1 MSTEMT
7 TCTRLTIFTVAGIF
21 LQIIGLSIFVFGFFP
36 VKPTLSGVSGSES
49 YLHPLCDSAPNTSE
63 SEIHPEKLRLL
74 YEELSGISSRYDR
87 LILMV
92 IDGLPAEF
100 VLGKDGQPPLRV
112 WKESMPYTQSLLANG
127 DAIGYHAKA
136 APPTVTMPRL
146 KAMVSGAI
154 GGFLD
159 VAFNFNTQAL
169 LDDNLLGQFLRIG
182 WKMVMLGDE
191 TWIKLFPGLFMRH
204 DGVTSF
210 FVKDTVQVDKNVSR
224 HLPNELNS
232 DDWNLLILHYLGLDH
247 VGHTGGRTSP
257 LMATKLKEMDDVVR
271 TMHLRAMVDRSHD
284 QGQTL
289 LIVVSDHG
297 MTENGN
303 HGGSSY
309 EETDSLMLFIGLSSN
324 ISDFAGAANN
334 LAFQVDLTPTLA
346 LLFGVPIPKNNVGV
360 LVPGILNSLRDFE
373 QLRALE
379 LNSWQLLRLMQAQLP
394 SSLFGGFSCNCFLDG
409 TCEGFGSDISECSGD
424 KEKQLI
430 CLFRNA
436 AVLHGIWKSTRLTDS
451 AEDFSRALDAYNAF
465 LKTASEWLASKTTEK
480 PVLLLAL
487 GVGAMLLSCVVCVT
501 LFLSLF
507 KEVYNG
513 PKDQVCSLKY
523 LLNLEEVFIVAV
535 LLILVIS
542 MGSSSMVEEEHYI
555 WHFMVST
562 FYLLLLFKTVKPFSF
577 SRGMNSLRE
586 YKIGSIVLLLTS
598 GRLLR
603 GWHQGGVNWTYFLDI
618 SKWLEQAGSSY
629 VKWIQLISSFLVIG
643 LGLFTLF
650 RTGSKRKSVRIQAFL
665 FSICGCLILLH
676 AWRYQGD
683 MFGTDNGATVTA
695 KVVYLLLSI
704 SAVGG
709 ALVLPWSVQNKDKSF
724 LAMAGDCLYLI
735 GSAYVLCWCLLQL
748 LLQQPINAGPILL
761 LLIQILAVSCLSS
774 KDLQVNEWVEIAALY
789 YMGMAGHFALGN
801 SNTLATIDVAGAF
814 MGISSHSTI
823 LSGILM
829 FMITYASPLLFLL
842 SLVMYIGVKLRDH
855 SHLAHSDTDLGQLL
869 KLKLGFPCLVPLC
882 INSILLTAYTVV
894 LLLMRN
900 HLFVWSV
907 FSPKYLYVCATTVC
921 TYFGVCIVAV
931 TVAYT
936 LSVTNFLKS
945 KTQQLVDSQFD
956 YALI

>member
-1 MSTEMT
+1 MSTEM

-21 LQIIGLSIFVFGFFP
+21 LQIIGLSIFVFSFFP

-49 YLHPLCDSAPNTSE
+49 YLHPLCDSAPSTNE
-63 SEIHPEKLRLL
+63 SKIHPPENLRLL
-74 YEELSGISSRYDR
+74 YQEMSGISSRYDR

-100 VLGKDGQPPLRV
+100 VLGKDGQPPWRV

-169 LDDNLLGQFLRIG
+169 SDDNLLGQFLRIG

-204 DGVTSF
+204 DGVSSF

-224 HLPNELNS
+224 HLPNELNN

-247 VGHTGGRTSP
+247 VGHTGGRNSP
-257 LMATKLKEMDDVVR
+257 LMASKLKEMDDIVR

-309 EETDSLMLFIGLSSN
+309 EETDSLMLFIGLSN
-324 ISDFAGAANN
+324 NTSDYAGATNN

-360 LVPGILNSLRDFE
+360 LVPGTLNSFRDFE

-379 LNSWQLLRLMQAQLP
+379 LNSWQLLTLMQAQLP
-394 SSLFGGFSCNCFLDG
+394 SSLFVGFSCKCFVDG

-436 AVLHGIWKSTRLTDS
+436 ALLHGIWKSKKLTESSS
-451 AEDFSRALDAYNAF
+451 AEDFKRALDAYNAF

-480 PVLLLAL
+480 PVLLLGL
-487 GVGAMLLSCVVCVT
+487 GVSAMLLSCVVCVT

-513 PKDQVCSLKY
+513 PKDQVCNLNS
-523 LLNLEEVFIVAV
+523 LLNLEEVFILAV

-562 FYLLLLFKTVKPFSF
+562 FYLLLLFKTVKSFSF
-577 SRGMNSLRE
+577 SKGLNSLGE
-586 YKIGSIVLLLTS
+586 YEIGSTLLLLIS

-603 GWHQGGVNWTYFLDI
+603 GWHQGGVNWTYLPDI

-629 VKWIQLISSFLVIG
+629 VKWIQLISSFLVVS

-650 RTGSKRKSVRIQAFL
+650 RTGSKRKSVRIQAFG
-665 FSICGCLILLH
+665 FSICGFLILLH
-676 AWRYQGD
+676 AGRYQDD
-683 MFGTDNGATVTA
+683 MFEVSTDNGATVTA
-695 KVVYLLLSI
+695 KVIYLLLSI

-709 ALVLPWSVQNKDKSF
+709 ALVLPWSMLNKDKSS
-724 LAMAGDCLYLI
+724 LAVAGDCLYLI
-735 GSAYVLCWCLLQL
+735 GSAYILCWCLLQL
-748 LLQQPINAGPILL
+748 LLQQPINSGPILL
-761 LLIQILAVSCLSS
+761 LLIQILAMSCL
-774 KDLQVNEWVEIAALY
+774 QIAALY
-789 YMGMAGHFALGN
+789 YMGLAGHFSLGN

-842 SLVMYIGVKLRDH
+842 SLVMYIGGKLRKH
-855 SHLAHSDTDLGQLL
+855 SHLAHSDTDLGQVL

-882 INSILLTAYTVV
+882 INSLLLTAYTVV

-921 TYFGVCIVAV
+921 TYIGVCIVAV

-936 LSVTNFLKS
+936 FSVTTFLRS
-945 KTQQLVDSQFD
+945 KHNTKKQ
-956 YALI
+956 

>member
-1 MSTEMT
+1 MATAM

-49 YLHPLCDSAPNTSE
+49 YRDPFCDSSPNSNE
-63 SEIHPEKLRLL
+63 SELHSEKLRLH
-74 YEELSGISSRYDR
+74 YQELSGISLKYDR
-87 LILMV
+87 LVLMV

-100 VLGKDGQPPLRV
+100 VLGKDGQPPRDV

-159 VAFNFNTQAL
+159 VAFNFNTQAFL
-169 LDDNLLGQFLRIG
+169 EDNLLGQFFRIG

-191 TWIKLFPGLFMRH
+191 TWLKLFPGLFMRH
-204 DGVTSF
+204 DGVSSF
-210 FVKDTVQVDKNVSR
+210 FVKDTVQVDRNVSR
-224 HLPNELNS
+224 HLPDQLNS
-232 DDWNLLILHYLGLDH
+232 DDWNFLILHYLGLDH
-247 VGHTGGRTSP
+247 VGHTGGRNSP
-257 LMATKLKEMDDVVR
+257 LMAGKLKEMDDIVR
-271 TMHLRAMVDRSHD
+271 TMHLRAVMDRTHD

-289 LIVVSDHG
+289 LVVVSDHG
-297 MTENGN
+297 MTDNGN

-324 ISDFAGAANN
+324 FSDYGAAINN
-334 LAFQVDLTPTLA
+334 VAFQVDLAPTLA

-360 LVPGILNSLRDFE
+360 VVPGTLSSLRDYE

-379 LNSWQLLRLMQAQLP
+379 LNSWQLLRLMQAQIP
-394 SSLFGGFSCNCFLDG
+394 SSLFEGFSCNCFVDG
-409 TCEGFGSDISECSGD
+409 ICKGLDISECSGE

-436 AVLHGIWKSTRLTDS
+436 ALLHHIWKSKKLTKS
-451 AEDFSRALDAYNAF
+451 SGAVEDFSRALDAYNAF

-480 PVLLLAL
+480 PVFLLGL
-487 GVGAMLLSCVVCVT
+487 GLSAMLLSCIVCAT

-507 KEVYNG
+507 KEVYHE
-513 PKDQVCSLKY
+513 PKDRVCSLSY
-523 LLNLEEVFIVAV
+523 RLNLEEVFIFAL

-562 FYLLLLFKTVKPFSF
+562 FHLLILFKTAKLFDFSKG
-577 SRGMNSLRE
+577 RNILGD
-586 YKIGSIVLLLTS
+586 YKAVSIFLLLIS

-603 GWHQGGVNWTYFLDI
+603 GWHQGGVNWTYLPDI
-618 SKWLEQAGSSY
+618 SKWLEQVGSGY
-629 VKWIQLISSFLVIG
+629 VKWIQLISNIIVIG
-643 LGLFTLF
+643 LGLFTLS
-650 RTGSKRKSVRIQAFL
+650 RTGSKKKSVCVLALGFL
-665 FSICGCLILLH
+665 TCGLLVLLH
-676 AWRYQGD
+676 AGRYQD
-683 MFGTDNGATVTA
+683 EMFEVSTEFGATVIV
-695 KVVYLLLSI
+695 KVIYFLLFI
-704 SAVGG
+704 SAIGA
-709 ALVLPWSVQNKDKSF
+709 ALVLPWSMLNKDKSF
-724 LAMAGDCLYLI
+724 LAEAGDCLYLI
-735 GSAYVLCWCLLQL
+735 GSAYILCWCLLHL
-748 LLQQPINAGPILL
+748 LLQQPINSGPIIL
-761 LLIQILAVSCLSS
+761 LLIQILAIPCLSS
-774 KDLQVNEWVEIAALY
+774 NDVQVNEWVEIGALY

-801 SNTLATIDVAGAF
+801 SNTLATIDVAAAF
-814 MGISSHSTI
+814 IGISSHSTI

-829 FMITYASPLLFLL
+829 FMITYASPMLFLL
-842 SLVMYIGVKLRDH
+842 SLVMYVGAKLRNQSH
-855 SHLAHSDTDLGQLL
+855 STISTHRETSLGQIL

-882 INSILLTAYTVV
+882 INSVLLTAYTVV

-907 FSPKYLYVCATTVC
+907 FSPKYLYVCATTLC
-921 TYFGVCIVAV
+921 TYIGVCIVAV
-931 TVAYT
+931 TVTYAFF
-936 LSVTNFLKS
+936 VTTFRRSNRTTRHDNS
-945 KTQQLVDSQFD
+945 
-956 YALI
+956 

>member
-1 MSTEMT
+1 
-7 TCTRLTIFTVAGIF
+7 
-21 LQIIGLSIFVFGFFP
+21 
-36 VKPTLSGVSGSES
+36 
-49 YLHPLCDSAPNTSE
+49 
-63 SEIHPEKLRLL
+63 
-74 YEELSGISSRYDR
+74 
-87 LILMV
+87 
-92 IDGLPAEF
+92 
-100 VLGKDGQPPLRV
+100 
-112 WKESMPYTQSLLANG
+112 MPYTQSLLANG

-204 DGVTSF
+204 DGVSSF

-224 HLPNELNS
+224 HLPNELNN

-247 VGHTGGRTSP
+247 VGHTGGRNSP
-257 LMATKLKEMDDVVR
+257 LMASKLKEMDDIVR
-271 TMHLRAMVDRSHD
+271 TMHLKAMVDRSHD
-284 QGQTL
+284 QGRTL

-324 ISDFAGAANN
+324 ISDYAGATNN

-360 LVPGILNSLRDFE
+360 LVPGTLDSLRDFE

-394 SSLFGGFSCNCFLDG
+394 NSLFEGFSCKCFVDG
-409 TCEGFGSDISECSGD
+409 VCEGFDTDISECSGD

-436 AVLHGIWKSTRLTDS
+436 AVLHGIWMSKKLTES
-451 AEDFSRALDAYNAF
+451 SAAEDFNRALDAFNAF

-480 PVLLLAL
+480 PVFLLGL
-487 GVGAMLLSCVVCVT
+487 GVSAMILSCVVCAT

-507 KEVYNG
+507 KEVYNE
-513 PKDQVCSLKY
+513 PKDQVCSLNY
-523 LLNLEEVFIVAV
+523 LLNLEEVFILAV

-562 FYLLLLFKTVKPFSF
+562 FYLLLLFKTVKSFSF
-577 SRGMNSLRE
+577 SKGLNSLGE
-586 YKIGSIVLLLTS
+586 YRIGSIFLLLIS

-603 GWHQGGVNWTYFLDI
+603 GWHQGGVNWTYFPDI
-618 SKWLEQAGSSY
+618 SKWLEQAGGSY

-650 RTGSKRKSVRIQAFL
+650 RTGSNRKSVRIQAFV
-665 FSICGCLILLH
+665 FSICGFLILLH
-676 AWRYQGD
+676 AWRYKGD

-695 KVVYLLLSI
+695 KVIYLLLSI
-704 SAVGG
+704 SAGGG
-709 ALVLPWSVQNKDKSF
+709 ALVLPWSMLNKDKSF
-724 LAMAGDCLYLI
+724 LAVAGDCLYLI

-748 LLQQPINAGPILL
+748 LLQQPINSGPILL
-761 LLIQILAVSCLSS
+761 LLIQILVVSCLSS
-774 KDLQVNEWVEIAALY
+774 KDVQVNEWVEIAALY

-814 MGISSHSTI
+814 IGISSHSTI

-842 SLVMYIGVKLRDH
+842 SLVMYIGGKLRNH

-921 TYFGVCIVAV
+921 TYVGVCIVAV
-931 TVAYT
+931 TVAYA
-936 LSVTNFLKS
+936 LSVTTFLRS
-945 KTQQLVDSQFD
+945 KTQQLVDS
-956 YALI
+956 

>member
-1 MSTEMT
+1 
-7 TCTRLTIFTVAGIF
+7 
-21 LQIIGLSIFVFGFFP
+21 
-36 VKPTLSGVSGSES
+36 
-49 YLHPLCDSAPNTSE
+49 
-63 SEIHPEKLRLL
+63 
-74 YEELSGISSRYDR
+74 
-87 LILMV
+87 
-92 IDGLPAEF
+92 
-100 VLGKDGQPPLRV
+100 
-112 WKESMPYTQSLLANG
+112 
-127 DAIGYHAKA
+127 
-136 APPTVTMPRL
+136 
-146 KAMVSGAI
+146 
-154 GGFLD
+154 
-159 VAFNFNTQAL
+159 
-169 LDDNLLGQFLRIG
+169 
-182 WKMVMLGDE
+182 
-191 TWIKLFPGLFMRH
+191 
-204 DGVTSF
+204 
-210 FVKDTVQVDKNVSR
+210 
-224 HLPNELNS
+224 
-232 DDWNLLILHYLGLDH
+232 
-247 VGHTGGRTSP
+247 
-257 LMATKLKEMDDVVR
+257 MASKLKEMDDIVR
-271 TMHLRAMVDRSHD
+271 TMHLKAMVDRSHD
-284 QGQTL
+284 QGRTL

-324 ISDFAGAANN
+324 ISDYAGATNN

-360 LVPGILNSLRDFE
+360 LVPGTLDSLRDFE

-394 SSLFGGFSCNCFLDG
+394 NSLFEGFSCKCFVDG
-409 TCEGFGSDISECSGD
+409 VCEGFDTDISECSGD

-436 AVLHGIWKSTRLTDS
+436 AVLHGIWKSKKLTES
-451 AEDFSRALDAYNAF
+451 SAAEDFNRALDAYNAF

-480 PVLLLAL
+480 PVLLLGL
-487 GVGAMLLSCVVCVT
+487 GVSAMLLSCVVCVT
-501 LFLSLF
+501 LFLSLL

-513 PKDQVCSLKY
+513 PKDQVCSLY
-523 LLNLEEVFIVAV
+523 LLNLEEVFILAV

-562 FYLLLLFKTVKPFSF
+562 FYLLLLFKTVKSFSF
-577 SRGMNSLRE
+577 SKGLNSLGE
-586 YKIGSIVLLLTS
+586 YRIGSIFLLLIS

-603 GWHQGGVNWTYFLDI
+603 GWHQGGVNWTYFPAI
-618 SKWLEQAGSSY
+618 SKWLVQAGGSY
-629 VKWIQLISSFLVIG
+629 VKWIQLISTFLVIG

-650 RTGSKRKSVRIQAFL
+650 RTGLKRKNVRIQAFG
-665 FSICGCLILLH
+665 FSICGFLILLH

-683 MFGTDNGATVTA
+683 IFGTDNGATVTA
-695 KVVYLLLSI
+695 KVIYLLLSI

-709 ALVLPWSVQNKDKSF
+709 ALVLPWSMLNKDKSF
-724 LAMAGDCLYLI
+724 LAIAGDCLYMI

-748 LLQQPINAGPILL
+748 LLQQPINSGPILL
-761 LLIQILAVSCLSS
+761 LLIQILASSCLSS
-774 KDLQVNEWVEIAALY
+774 KDLHVNEWVEIAALY

-814 MGISSHSTI
+814 IGISSHSTI

-842 SLVMYIGVKLRDH
+842 SLVMYIGGKLRNH

-907 FSPKYLYVCATTVC
+907 FSPKYLYVCAATVC
-921 TYFGVCIVAV
+921 TYLGVCIVAV
-931 TVAYT
+931 TVAYS
-936 LSVTNFLKS
+936 LSVTTFLRS
-945 KTQQLVDSQFD
+945 KTQLVDS
-956 YALI
+956 

>member
-1 MSTEMT
+1 MSTEM
-7 TCTRLTIFTVAGIF
+7 TCTRLTILTVAGIL

-49 YLHPLCDSAPNTSE
+49 YRHPLCDPAPNTNE
-63 SEIHPEKLRLL
+63 SEIHREKLRLL
-74 YEELSGISSRYDR
+74 YQESSGISSRYDR

-92 IDGLPAEF
+92 IDGLPGEF
-100 VLGKDGQPPLRV
+100 VLGKDGQPPWKV

-204 DGVTSF
+204 DGVSSF

-224 HLPNELNS
+224 HLPNELNN

-247 VGHTGGRTSP
+247 VGHTGGRNSP
-257 LMATKLKEMDDVVR
+257 LMASKLKEMDDVVR
-271 TMHLRAMVDRSHD
+271 TMHSRAMVDRSHD
-284 QGQTL
+284 QGRTL

-324 ISDFAGAANN
+324 ISDYAGATNT

-360 LVPGILNSLRDFE
+360 LVPGTLNSLRDFE

-394 SSLFGGFSCNCFLDG
+394 SSFFVGFSCKCFLDG
-409 TCEGFGSDISECSGD
+409 ICEGFDSDISECSGD

-436 AVLHGIWKSTRLTDS
+436 AVLHGDWKSKKLTESSS

-480 PVLLLAL
+480 PVFLLGL
-487 GVGAMLLSCVVCVT
+487 GVSAMLLSCVVCAT

-507 KEVYNG
+507 KEVYNE

-523 LLNLEEVFIVAV
+523 LLNLEEVFILAV
-535 LLILVIS
+535 LLILVVS

-562 FYLLLLFKTVKPFSF
+562 FYLLLLFKTVKSFSF
-577 SRGMNSLRE
+577 SKGLNSLGE
-586 YKIGSIVLLLTS
+586 YKIGSIFLLLIS

-603 GWHQGGVNWTYFLDI
+603 GWHQGGVNWTYFPDI
-618 SKWLEQAGSSY
+618 SKWLEQAGGSY
-629 VKWIQLISSFLVIG
+629 VKWIQLISTFLVIG

-650 RTGSKRKSVRIQAFL
+650 RRGSKRKCVYIQAFV
-665 FSICGCLILLH
+665 FSICGFLVMLH

-683 MFGTDNGATVTA
+683 IFGTDNGATVTA
-695 KVVYLLLSI
+695 KVIYLLLSI

-709 ALVLPWSVQNKDKSF
+709 ALVLPWSMLNKDESF
-724 LAMAGDCLYLI
+724 LAIAGDCLYMI

-748 LLQQPINAGPILL
+748 LLQQPINSGPILL
-761 LLIQILAVSCLSS
+761 LLIQILVVSFLSS
-774 KDLQVNEWVEIAALY
+774 KDVQVNEWVEIAALY

-814 MGISSHSTI
+814 IGISSHSTI

-842 SLVMYIGVKLRDH
+842 SLVMYIGGKLRKH

-921 TYFGVCIVAV
+921 TYVGVCIVAV
-931 TVAYT
+931 TVAYA
-936 LSVTNFLKS
+936 LSVTTFLRS
-945 KTQQLVDSQFD
+945 KTQQLVVDS
-956 YALI
+956 

>member
-1 MSTEMT
+1 MKSAI
-7 TCTRLTIFTVAGIF
+7 TCTRLAIFTVTGIF

-49 YLHPLCDSAPNTSE
+49 YLDPFCDSAMNSNE
-63 SEIHPEKLRLL
+63 SDLYPEKLRLL
-74 YEELSGISSRYDR
+74 YQELSGISSKYDR

-100 VLGKDGQPPLRV
+100 VLGKDGQPPRKV

-127 DAIGYHAKA
+127 VAIGYHAKA

-169 LDDNLLGQFLRIG
+169 LDDNLLGQFFRIG

-191 TWIKLFPGLFMRH
+191 TWLNLFPGLFMRH
-204 DGVTSF
+204 DGVSSF
-210 FVKDTVQVDKNVSR
+210 FVKDTVQVDRNVSR
-224 HLPNELNS
+224 HLPTELNS
-232 DDWNLLILHYLGLDH
+232 DDWYLLILHYLGLDH
-247 VGHTGGRTSP
+247 VGHTGGRNSP
-257 LMATKLKEMDDVVR
+257 LMAAKLKEMDDIVR
-271 TMHLRAMVDRSHD
+271 TMHLRAIMDRSHD

-324 ISDFAGAANN
+324 ISENAAVTNN
-334 LAFQVDLTPTLA
+334 EAFQVDLAPTLA

-360 LVPGILNSLRDFE
+360 LVPGTLNSLRDYE

-379 LNSWQLLRLMQAQLP
+379 LNSWQLLRLMQAQIP
-394 SSLFGGFSCNCFLDG
+394 SSLFGGFSCNCLLDR
-409 TCEGFGSDISECSGD
+409 TCKGLDLDISECSGE

-436 AVLHGIWKSTRLTDS
+436 AVLHGIWKSKKLTES
-451 AEDFSRALDAYNAF
+451 YGVEDFSRALDAYNTF

-480 PVLLLAL
+480 PVLLLGL
-487 GVGAMLLSCVVCVT
+487 GVSAMLLSCFVCVS

-507 KEVYNG
+507 KEVYHET
-513 PKDQVCSLKY
+513 KERVYSFSY
-523 LLNLEEVFIVAV
+523 RLNLEDVFILAV

-562 FYLLLLFKTVKPFSF
+562 FYLLLLFKTAKSFSF
-577 SRGMNSLRE
+577 SKGMNILGDYKVCSVFSLL
-586 YKIGSIVLLLTS
+586 IS

-603 GWHQGGVNWTYFLDI
+603 GWHQGGVNWTYLPDI
-618 SKWLEQAGSSY
+618 SKWLEQVGSGY
-629 VKWIQLISSFLVIG
+629 VKWIQLISNFLVIG

-650 RTGSKRKSVRIQAFL
+650 RTGTKRNSVRILALGCSTCGFL
-665 FSICGCLILLH
+665 VLLH
-676 AWRYQGD
+676 AMRYQDD
-683 MFGTDNGATVTA
+683 MFEVSADYGATVTA
-695 KVVYLLLSI
+695 KVIYLLLSI
-704 SAVGG
+704 SAIGA
-709 ALVLPWSVQNKDKSF
+709 ALVMPWSMLNKDKSS
-724 LAMAGDCLYLI
+724 LAETGDCLYFI
-735 GSAYVLCWCLLQL
+735 GSGYILCWCLLQL
-748 LLQQPINAGPILL
+748 LLQQPINSGPILL
-761 LLIQILAVSCLSS
+761 LLIQILAISCLSS
-774 KDLQVNEWVEIAALY
+774 KGLQVNECVEIAVLY

-814 MGISSHSTI
+814 IGISSHSTI

-829 FMITYASPLLFLL
+829 FMITYASPMLFLL
-842 SLVMYIGVKLRDH
+842 SLVMYIGANLRNRSH
-855 SHLAHSDTDLGQLL
+855 STVSAHQETSLGQIL
-869 KLKLGFPCLVPLC
+869 KLNLGFPCLVPLC

-907 FSPKYLYVCATTVC
+907 FSPKYLYVCATTLC
-921 TYFGVCIVAV
+921 TYIGVCIVAV
-931 TVAYT
+931 TVTYT
-936 LSVTNFLKS
+936 ISVTTFLTTTRHNNS
-945 KTQQLVDSQFD
+945 
-956 YALI
+956 

>member
-1 MSTEMT
+1 MSTEM
-7 TCTRLTIFTVAGIF
+7 TCTRLTILTVAGIF

-49 YLHPLCDSAPNTSE
+49 YRHPLCDPAPNKNE

-74 YEELSGISSRYDR
+74 YQESSGISSRYDR

-92 IDGLPAEF
+92 IDGLPGEF
-100 VLGKDGQPPLRV
+100 VLGKDGQPPWKV

-204 DGVTSF
+204 DGVSSF

-224 HLPNELNS
+224 HLPNELNN

-247 VGHTGGRTSP
+247 VGHTGGRNSP
-257 LMATKLKEMDDVVR
+257 LMASKLKEMDDIVR
-271 TMHLRAMVDRSHD
+271 TMHLKAMVDRSHD
-284 QGQTL
+284 QGRTL

-324 ISDFAGAANN
+324 ISDYAGATNN

-360 LVPGILNSLRDFE
+360 LVPGTLDSLRDFE

-394 SSLFGGFSCNCFLDG
+394 NSLFEGFSCKCFVDG
-409 TCEGFGSDISECSGD
+409 VCEGFDTDISECSGD

-436 AVLHGIWKSTRLTDS
+436 AVLHGIWKSKKLTES
-451 AEDFSRALDAYNAF
+451 SAAEDFNRALDAYNAF
-465 LKTASEWLASKTTEK
+465 LKTAKTSSLTGSWSECDASF
-480 PVLLLAL
+480 LRRLCHS
-487 GVGAMLLSCVVCVT
+487 LSI
-501 LFLSLF
+501 LI
-507 KEVYNG
+507 KR
-513 PKDQVCSLKY
+513 
-523 LLNLEEVFIVAV
+523 V

-562 FYLLLLFKTVKPFSF
+562 FYLLLLFKTVKSFSF
-577 SRGMNSLRE
+577 SKGLNSLGE
-586 YKIGSIVLLLTS
+586 YRIGSIFLLLIS

-603 GWHQGGVNWTYFLDI
+603 GWHQGGVNWTYFPAI
-618 SKWLEQAGSSY
+618 SKWLVQAGGSY
-629 VKWIQLISSFLVIG
+629 VKWIQLISTFLVIG

-650 RTGSKRKSVRIQAFL
+650 RTGLKRKNVRIQAFG
-665 FSICGCLILLH
+665 FSICGFLILLH

-683 MFGTDNGATVTA
+683 IFGTDNGATVTA
-695 KVVYLLLSI
+695 KVIYLLLSI

-709 ALVLPWSVQNKDKSF
+709 ALVLPWSMLNKDKSF
-724 LAMAGDCLYLI
+724 LAIAGDCLYMI

-748 LLQQPINAGPILL
+748 LLQQPINSGPILL
-761 LLIQILAVSCLSS
+761 LLIQILASSCLSS
-774 KDLQVNEWVEIAALY
+774 KDLHVNEWVEIAAHY

-814 MGISSHSTI
+814 IGISSHSTI

-842 SLVMYIGVKLRDH
+842 SLVMYIGGKLRNH

-907 FSPKYLYVCATTVC
+907 FSPKYLYVCAATVC
-921 TYFGVCIVAV
+921 TYLGVCIVAV
-931 TVAYT
+931 TVAYS
-936 LSVTNFLKS
+936 LSVTTFLRS
-945 KTQQLVDSQFD
+945 KTQLVDS
-956 YALI
+956 

>member
-1 MSTEMT
+1 MSTEM
-7 TCTRLTIFTVAGIF
+7 TCTRLTILTVAGIF

-49 YLHPLCDSAPNTSE
+49 YRHPLCDPAPNKNE

-74 YEELSGISSRYDR
+74 YQESSGISSRYDR
-87 LILMV
+87 LILM
-92 IDGLPAEF
+92 
-100 VLGKDGQPPLRV
+100 
-112 WKESMPYTQSLLANG
+112 
-127 DAIGYHAKA
+127 
-136 APPTVTMPRL
+136 
-146 KAMVSGAI
+146 AMVSGAI

-204 DGVTSF
+204 DGVSSF

-224 HLPNELNS
+224 HLPNELNN

-247 VGHTGGRTSP
+247 VGHTGGRNSP
-257 LMATKLKEMDDVVR
+257 LMASKLKEMDDIVR
-271 TMHLRAMVDRSHD
+271 TMHLKAMVDRSHD
-284 QGQTL
+284 QGRTL

-324 ISDFAGAANN
+324 ISDYAGATNN

-360 LVPGILNSLRDFE
+360 LVPGTLDSLRDFE

-394 SSLFGGFSCNCFLDG
+394 NSLFEGFSCKCFVDG
-409 TCEGFGSDISECSGD
+409 VCEGFDTDISECSGD

-436 AVLHGIWKSTRLTDS
+436 AVLHGIWKSKKLTES
-451 AEDFSRALDAYNAF
+451 SAAEDFNRALDAYNAF
-465 LKTASEWLASKTTEK
+465 LKTAKTSSLTGSWSECDASF
-480 PVLLLAL
+480 LRRLCHS
-487 GVGAMLLSCVVCVT
+487 LSI
-501 LFLSLF
+501 LI
-507 KEVYNG
+507 KR
-513 PKDQVCSLKY
+513 
-523 LLNLEEVFIVAV
+523 V

-562 FYLLLLFKTVKPFSF
+562 FYLLLLFKTVKSFSF
-577 SRGMNSLRE
+577 SKGLNSLGE
-586 YKIGSIVLLLTS
+586 YRIGSIFLLLIS

-603 GWHQGGVNWTYFLDI
+603 GWHQGGVNWTYFPAI
-618 SKWLEQAGSSY
+618 SKWLVQAGGSY
-629 VKWIQLISSFLVIG
+629 VKWIQLISTFLVIG

-650 RTGSKRKSVRIQAFL
+650 RTGLKRKNVRIQAFG
-665 FSICGCLILLH
+665 FSICGFLILLH

-683 MFGTDNGATVTA
+683 IFGTDNGATVTA
-695 KVVYLLLSI
+695 KVIYLLLSI

-709 ALVLPWSVQNKDKSF
+709 ALVLPWSMLNKDKSF
-724 LAMAGDCLYLI
+724 LAIAGDCLYMI

-748 LLQQPINAGPILL
+748 LLQQPINSGPILL
-761 LLIQILAVSCLSS
+761 LLIQILASSCLSS
-774 KDLQVNEWVEIAALY
+774 KDLHVNEWVEIAAHY

-814 MGISSHSTI
+814 IGISSHSTI

-842 SLVMYIGVKLRDH
+842 SLVMYIGGKLRNH

-907 FSPKYLYVCATTVC
+907 FSPKYLYVCAATVC
-921 TYFGVCIVAV
+921 TYLGVCIVAV
-931 TVAYT
+931 TVAYS
-936 LSVTNFLKS
+936 LSVTTFLRS
-945 KTQQLVDSQFD
+945 KTQLVDS
-956 YALI
+956 

>member
-1 MSTEMT
+1 MSTEM
-7 TCTRLTIFTVAGIF
+7 TCTRLTILTVAGIF

-49 YLHPLCDSAPNTSE
+49 YRHPLCDSSPNTNE

-74 YEELSGISSRYDR
+74 YEELSSITSRYDR

-204 DGVTSF
+204 DGVSSF

-224 HLPNELNS
+224 HLPNELNN

-247 VGHTGGRTSP
+247 VGHTGGRNSP
-257 LMATKLKEMDDVVR
+257 LMASKLKEMDDIVR
-271 TMHLRAMVDRSHD
+271 TMHLRALVDRSHD
-284 QGQTL
+284 QGRTL

-324 ISDFAGAANN
+324 ISDYAGATNN

-360 LVPGILNSLRDFE
+360 LVPGTLNSLRDFE

-394 SSLFGGFSCNCFLDG
+394 SSLFGSFSCNCFLEG
-409 TCEGFGSDISECSGD
+409 TCEGFGSDISDCSGD

-436 AVLHGIWKSTRLTDS
+436 AVLHVLWKSKKLTESS
-451 AEDFSRALDAYNAF
+451 AVEDFNRALDAYNTF

-480 PVLLLAL
+480 PVLLLGL
-487 GVGAMLLSCVVCVT
+487 GVSAMLLSCVVCVT

-513 PKDQVCSLKY
+513 PKDQICSLSY
-523 LLNLEEVFIVAV
+523 LLNLEGLFILAV

-562 FYLLLLFKTVKPFSF
+562 FYLLLLFKTVKSFSF
-577 SRGMNSLRE
+577 SRGLNSLGE
-586 YKIGSIVLLLTS
+586 YKIGSILLLLIS

-603 GWHQGGVNWTYFLDI
+603 GWHQGGVNWTSFPDI
-618 SKWLEQAGSSY
+618 SKWLEQAGGSY
-629 VKWIQLISSFLVIG
+629 VKWVQLISSFLVIG
-643 LGLFTLF
+643 LGVFTLF
-650 RTGSKRKSVRIQAFL
+650 RTGWKRKSVRIQAFG
-665 FSICGCLILLH
+665 FSICGFLILLH
-676 AWRYQGD
+676 AGIYQDG
-683 MFGTDNGATVTA
+683 MFEVSTDNGATVTA
-695 KVVYLLLSI
+695 KVIYLLLSV

-709 ALVLPWSVQNKDKSF
+709 ALVLPWSMQNKDKSF
-724 LAMAGDCLYLI
+724 LAVAGDCLYLI

-748 LLQQPINAGPILL
+748 LLQQPINSGSILL

-774 KDLQVNEWVEIAALY
+774 KDVHVNGWIEIAALY

-814 MGISSHSTI
+814 IGISSHSTI

-842 SLVMYIGVKLRDH
+842 SLVMYIGGKLKNH
-855 SHLAHSDTDLGQLL
+855 SVLAHSDTDLGQLL

-921 TYFGVCIVAV
+921 TYVGVCIVAA

-936 LSVTNFLKS
+936 LSVTSFLTRKRHNNS
-945 KTQQLVDSQFD
+945 
-956 YALI
+956 

>member
-1 MSTEMT
+1 MT
-7 TCTRLTIFTVAGIF
+7 TAMTCTRLTIFTVAGVLI
-21 LQIIGLSIFVFGFFP
+21 QIIGLSIFVFGFFP
-36 VKPTLSGVSGSES
+36 VKPTLSGVSGRES
-49 YLHPLCDSAPNTSE
+49 YRNPFCDSAPTSNE

-74 YEELSGISSRYDR
+74 YQELSGISSKYDR

-100 VLGKDGQPPLRV
+100 VLGKDGQPPWKA

-169 LDDNLLGQFLRIG
+169 LDDNLLGQFFRIG

-191 TWIKLFPGLFMRH
+191 TWLKLFPGLFMRH
-204 DGVTSF
+204 DGVSSF
-210 FVKDTVQVDKNVSR
+210 FVKDTVQVDRNVSR
-224 HLPNELNS
+224 HLPDEFNS
-232 DDWNLLILHYLGLDH
+232 HDWNLLILHYLGLDH
-247 VGHTGGRTSP
+247 VGHTGGRNSP
-257 LMATKLKEMDDVVR
+257 LMASKLKEMDDVVR
-271 TMHLRAMVDRSHD
+271 TMHLRAMVDRRHD

-324 ISDFAGAANN
+324 SSDYAAATNN
-334 LAFQVDLTPTLA
+334 VAFQVDLAPTLA

-360 LVPGILNSLRDFE
+360 LVPGTLSSLRDYE
-373 QLRALE
+373 QLKALE
-379 LNSWQLLRLMQAQLP
+379 LNSWQLLRLMQAQIP
-394 SSLFGGFSCNCFLDG
+394 SSSFVGFSCNCFLDG
-409 TCEGFGSDISECSGD
+409 TCEGLGSDISECSGD
-424 KEKQLI
+424 REKQLI

-436 AVLHGIWKSTRLTDS
+436 DVLHGIWKSKKLTESSS
-451 AEDFSRALDAYNAF
+451 AMEDFSRALDAYNVF

-480 PVLLLAL
+480 PVFLLGL
-487 GVGAMLLSCVVCVT
+487 GVSAMLLSCFVCVT
-501 LFLSLF
+501 LFLSLL
-507 KEVYNG
+507 KEVYHE
-513 PKDQVCSLKY
+513 PKDRVYSLTC
-523 LLNLEEVFIVAV
+523 LLNLEEVFILVV
-535 LLILVIS
+535 LLISVIS

-562 FYLLLLFKTVKPFSF
+562 FYLLLLLKTAKSF
-577 SRGMNSLRE
+577 NLSTGLNILRDH
-586 YKIGSIVLLLTS
+586 KIGSIFLLLIS

-603 GWHQGGVNWTYFLDI
+603 GWRQGGVNWTYLPDI
-618 SKWLEQAGSSY
+618 SKWLEQVGSGY
-629 VKWIQLISSFLVIG
+629 VKWIQLISNFLVIG

-650 RTGSKRKSVRIQAFL
+650 RTGSKRKSVCILAFG
-665 FSICGCLILLH
+665 FSTCGFLILLH
-676 AWRYQGD
+676 AWRYQDD
-683 MFGTDNGATVTA
+683 MFADYGATVTA
-695 KVVYLLLSI
+695 KLIYMFLSL
-704 SAVGG
+704 SAIGA
-709 ALVLPWSVQNKDKSF
+709 ALVLPWSMLNKDKSF
-724 LAMAGDCLYLI
+724 LAEAGDCLYLI
-735 GSAYVLCWCLLQL
+735 GSAYILCWCLLQL
-748 LLQQPINAGPILL
+748 LLQQPINSGAILL
-761 LLIQILAVSCLSS
+761 LLIQILAISSLSS
-774 KDLQVNEWVEIAALY
+774 KDLQVKEWIEIAALY

-814 MGISSHSTI
+814 IGISSHSTI

-842 SLVMYIGVKLRDH
+842 SLVMYIGAKLRNQSH
-855 SHLAHSDTDLGQLL
+855 SHGDTNLGQAL
-869 KLKLGFPCLVPLC
+869 KLTLGFPCLVPLC
-882 INSILLTAYTVV
+882 ISSILLTAYTAV

-907 FSPKYLYVCATTVC
+907 FSPKYLYVCATTLC
-921 TYFGVCIVAV
+921 TYIGVCIVAV
-931 TVAYT
+931 TVTYT
-936 LSVTNFLKS
+936 FSVTTFLRS
-945 KTQQLVDSQFD
+945 NATTRQRLVDS
-956 YALI
+956 

>member
-1 MSTEMT
+1 MT
-7 TCTRLTIFTVAGIF
+7 TAMTCTRLTIFTVAGIF

-49 YLHPLCDSAPNTSE
+49 YRDPFCDSSPISNE
-63 SEIHPEKLRLL
+63 SELHHPDKLKLL
-74 YEELSGISSRYDR
+74 YQELSGISSKYDR

-100 VLGKDGQPPLRV
+100 VLGKDGKPPWKV

-169 LDDNLLGQFLRIG
+169 LDDNLLGQFFRIG

-191 TWIKLFPGLFMRH
+191 TWLKLFPGLFMRH
-204 DGVTSF
+204 DGVSSF
-210 FVKDTVQVDKNVSR
+210 FVKDTVQVDRNISR
-224 HLPNELNS
+224 HLPDELNS

-247 VGHTGGRTSP
+247 VGHTGGRNSP
-257 LMATKLKEMDDVVR
+257 LMPAKLKEMDDIVR
-271 TMHLRAMVDRSHD
+271 TMHLRAMMDRSHD

-289 LIVVSDHG
+289 LIIVSDHG

-309 EETDSLMLFIGLSSN
+309 EETDSLMLFIGLNSN
-324 ISDFAGAANN
+324 ISDYASATNN
-334 LAFQVDLTPTLA
+334 VAFQVDLAPTLA

-360 LVPGILNSLRDFE
+360 LVPGTLSSLRDFE

-379 LNSWQLLRLMQAQLP
+379 LNSWQLLRLMQAQIQ
-394 SSLFGGFSCNCFLDG
+394 SSSFPGFSCNCFLDG
-409 TCEGFGSDISECSGD
+409 TCEGIDLDISECSGD

-436 AVLHGIWKSTRLTDS
+436 AVLHGIWKSKKSTESSS
-451 AEDFSRALDAYNAF
+451 AMEDFSRALDAYNTF

-480 PVLLLAL
+480 PVLLLGL
-487 GVGAMLLSCVVCVT
+487 GVSAMLISCFICATV
-501 LFLSLF
+501 FLSLF
-507 KEVYNG
+507 KEVYHE
-513 PKDQVCSLKY
+513 PKDQVCSLSY
-523 LLNLEEVFIVAV
+523 LLNLEEMFIFAL

-562 FYLLLLFKTVKPFSF
+562 FYLLLLFKIAKSFNFSE
-577 SRGMNSLRE
+577 GMNILRDF
-586 YKIGSIVLLLTS
+586 KFGSIFSLLIS

-603 GWHQGGVNWTYFLDI
+603 GWHQGGVNWTYLPDI
-618 SKWLEQAGSSY
+618 SKWLQQVGSGN
-629 VKWIQLISSFLVIG
+629 VKWIQLISNFLVIV
-643 LGLFTLF
+643 LGLYTLF
-650 RTGSKRKSVRIQAFL
+650 RTGLNRKSVRILAFG
-665 FSICGCLILLH
+665 FSACGFLILLH
-676 AWRYQGD
+676 AGRYQD
-683 MFGTDNGATVTA
+683 EMSTEFGATVTV
-695 KVVYLLLSI
+695 KVIYYLLSI
-704 SAVGG
+704 SAIG
-709 ALVLPWSVQNKDKSF
+709 ASLVLPWSALNKDKSF
-724 LAMAGDCLYLI
+724 LAEVGDCLYSI
-735 GSAYVLCWCLLQL
+735 GSAYILCWCLLQL
-748 LLQQPINAGPILL
+748 LLQQPINSGPILL
-761 LLIQILAVSCLSS
+761 LLLQILAILCLSS
-774 KDLQVNEWVEIAALY
+774 NDLQVNEWVEIAALY

-814 MGISSHSTI
+814 IGISSHSTI

-829 FMITYASPLLFLL
+829 FMITYASPMLFLL
-842 SLVMYIGVKLRDH
+842 SLVMYIGAKLRNH
-855 SHLAHSDTDLGQLL
+855 SHSTISTHPETSLGQIL

-882 INSILLTAYTVV
+882 INSVLLTAYTVV

-907 FSPKYLYVCATTVC
+907 FSPKYLYVCATTLC
-921 TYFGVCIVAV
+921 TYIGVCIVAATV
-931 TVAYT
+931 TYT
-936 LSVTNFLKS
+936 FSVTTFHRSNRTRHNNS
-945 KTQQLVDSQFD
+945 
-956 YALI
+956 